1 MLRVLFVHAHHDD
14 YEFTASG
21 AFELWRQRL
30 GAEFRARVLICTDGS
45 AGHHSRSRQ
54 ELIQIRHQEQS
65 ESARLGQYD
74 YQALRLPDG
83 TQPREAC
90 LQISIPLLA
99 SLWKAIRDF
108 QPDYL
113 FCPPWVADPLAGIH
127 NDHQT
132 IAEAVR
138 KIGYMINVPH
148 AFIEEYPADETQSQ
162 PCKVP
167 VIIQVYD
174 GYQFGANS
182 FDLAVDVEST
192 FDLNSRMTWC
202 HQSQIREWLPWVG
215 RHQMDVPSTLPEWQ
229 TTLRA
234 RYRRRNRELSIQT
247 ENFVEVFTLSA
258 WGEIPTVEQLQQ
270 DLPGL
275 HPTLSRWTALR
286 ERLRTWRAD

>member
-14 YEFTASG
+14 YEFTAG
-21 AFELWRQRL
+21 GTFELWRQRL
-30 GAEFRARVLICTDGS
+30 GKDFQARVLICTDGS
-45 AGHHSRSRQ
+45 AGHQSKPRR
-54 ELIQIRHQEQS
+54 ELTQIRDHEQR
-65 ESARLGQYD
+65 ESSRLGQYE
-74 YQALRLPDG
+74 YETLRLPDG

-113 FCPPWVADPLAGIH
+113 FCPPYVVDPLAGIH

-138 KIGYMINVPH
+138 RVGYMINVPH
-148 AFIEEYPADETQSQ
+148 AFIEEYPADETRSEV
-162 PCKVP
+162 CKVP
-167 VIIQVYD
+167 VILQVYD

-192 FDLNSRMTWC
+192 FELNSRMTWC

-215 RHQMDVPSTLPEWQ
+215 RHQMAVPSTLAEWQ
-229 TTLRA
+229 ATLRA
-234 RYRRRNRELSIQT
+234 RYQRRNRELGIDSAHFT
-247 ENFVEVFTLSA
+247 EVFTVTA
-258 WGEIPTVEQLQQ
+258 WGEVPTIEQLQR
-270 DLPGL
+270 DLPDL
-275 HPTLSRWTALR
+275 HPTLSRWSELR
-286 ERLRTWRAD
+286 KRLQTWRAE